1 MSLTLITILLTRKFC
16 RNLKSNFKTRLVA
29 SRQNCE
35 ICVKSVTV
43 FAGLLKTSLLG
54 RIAWHGCKMN
64 RKLAL
69 LSQAKDNLANSYVG
83 RVERGFENYANTL
96 MGNQLGDVMVDKDL
110 HLYIDEKGAAREVGS
125 FSAGTIDCIMLCM
138 RLSLVDAL
146 FGDEK
151 PFLILDDPFV
161 NLDDEHTKR
170 ALEMLD
176 KIAQDHQVVY
186 LVCNTSR
193 K

>member
-1 MSLTLITILLTRKFC
+1 MSKIGVPSKRSAPPTVSTGPCGVLGSTFSSFTLE
-16 RNLKSNFKTRLVA
+16 SPSA
-29 SRQNCE
+29 
-35 ICVKSVTV
+35 
-43 FAGLLKTSLLG
+43 LG
-54 RIAWHGCKMN
+54 RN
-64 RKLAL
+64 
-69 LSQAKDNLANSYVG
+69 YVG

>member
-1 MSLTLITILLTRKFC
+1 MDANMKLRVKEQGELRDTQWLSRGCQDLIG
-16 RNLKSNFKTRLVA
+16 V
-29 SRQNCE
+29 
-35 ICVKSVTV
+35 
-43 FAGLLKTSLLG
+43 
-54 RIAWHGCKMN
+54 
-64 RKLAL
+64 
-69 LSQAKDNLANSYVG
+69 
-83 RVERGFENYANTL
+83 
-96 MGNQLGDVMVDKDL
+96 
-110 HLYIDEKGAAREVGS
+110 
-125 FSAGTIDCIMLCM
+125 CM
-138 RLSLVDAL
+138 RFALVDAMYPE
-146 FGDEK
+146 EK